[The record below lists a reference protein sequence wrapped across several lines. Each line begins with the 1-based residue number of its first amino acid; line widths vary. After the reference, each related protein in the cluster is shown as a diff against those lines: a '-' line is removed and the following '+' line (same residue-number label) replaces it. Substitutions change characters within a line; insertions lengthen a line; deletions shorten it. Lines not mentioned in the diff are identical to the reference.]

1 MTALLAWYV
10 HPTGESTPPGAVGV
24 GQHAWII
31 DRGALW
37 TLLRVLLYFPGFKYR
52 DRTAARGDSEL
63 RSGIFPL
70 GKETAS

>member
-1 MTALLAWYV
+1 MTALLAWHV
-10 HPTGESTPPGAVGV
+10 QGEIARALLSTSLVVREAL
-24 GQHAWII
+24 II